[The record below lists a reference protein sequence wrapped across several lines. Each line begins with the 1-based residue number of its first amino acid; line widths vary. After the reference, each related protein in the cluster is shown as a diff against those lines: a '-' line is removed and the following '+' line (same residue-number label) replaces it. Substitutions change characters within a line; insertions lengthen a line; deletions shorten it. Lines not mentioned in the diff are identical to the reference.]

1 MKKLFIVLVCTAFL
15 LCGCSEITRNP
26 DITKKPD
33 VTSNPNS
40 EETNNSGSEETSNNN
55 NSFSFNGKNY
65 ELTFSDEF
73 ESSKLDTKNW
83 EYCPEQKRQDA
94 GGWWSN
100 ECSTFENGNY
110 VITCKLKDDGTPL
123 SGGIR
128 SRKKFEQT
136 YGLYN
141 IRFKVEKADGLW
153 YAFWLMTDRMGDNTP
168 GNGAVDGAEIDIIE
182 VVPHDK
188 AYYTTIHWDGYGE
201 NLKSKHPSGKRIDD
215 SFYGKY
221 HDLWFLWDKDG
232 YKLYMDGTDSAHLI
246 YDMPGKDYGEGTCQ
260 VPCYV
265 KITAEYGK
273 WAGEIKSE
281 QLPTHFSVDY
291 VRIYKEK

>member
-1 MKKLFIVLVCTAFL
+1 MKKIIFLFSLFSSLALIA
-15 LCGCSEITRNP
+15 GCNQPTNQSTDNP
-26 DITKKPD
+26 SDD
-33 VTSNPNS
+33 
-40 EETNNSGSEETSNNN
+40 G
-55 NSFSFNGKNY
+55 FSFNGKKY

-83 EYCPEQKRQDA
+83 EYCPQQQRQDA

-100 ECSTFENGNY
+100 ECSTFEDGNY
-110 VITCKLKDDGTPL
+110 VITCKTKDDGTPI

-141 IRFKVEKADGLW
+141 IRFKAEKAEGLW
-153 YAFWLMTDRMGDNTP
+153 YAFWLMTDKMSDATI

-182 VVPHDK
+182 IVPHEK
-188 AYYTTIHWDGYGE
+188 SYCTTIHWDGY
-201 NLKSKHPSGKRIDD
+201 NQTKSKHPAGKTIDN

-232 YKLYMDGTDSAHLI
+232 YKMYMDGTDKKHLI

-260 VPCYV
+260 VPCYLKV
-265 KITAEYGK
+265 TAEYGT
-273 WAGEIKSE
+273 WAGSIVPA
-281 QLPTHFSVDY
+281 QLPAHFTVDY
-291 VRIYKEK
+291 VRVYKEK

>member
-1 MKKLFIVLVCTAFL
+1 MKKLISLFVCTAFL
-15 LCGCSEITRNP
+15 FCCCFDEKLNDG
-26 DITKKPD
+26 
-33 VTSNPNS
+33 V
-40 EETNNSGSEETSNNN
+40 
-55 NSFSFNGKNY
+55 FSFNGKKY

-73 ESSKLDTKNW
+73 ESAKLDTRNW
-83 EYCPEQKRQDA
+83 SYCPQQQRQDA
-94 GGWWSN
+94 CGWWSN

-110 VITCKLKDDGTPL
+110 VITCKLKNETPV

-128 SRKKFEQT
+128 SRGRFEQT

-141 IRFKVEKADGLW
+141 IRFKVEKAEGLW
-153 YAFWLMTDRMGDNTP
+153 YAFWLMTDKMSDETV

-182 VVPHDK
+182 VVPHEK
-188 AYYTTIHWDGYGE
+188 AYYTTIHWDGYGD
-201 NLKSKHPSGKRIDD
+201 NLKSAHPDGKRISN
-215 SFYGKY
+215 SFYGTY

-232 YKLYMDGTDSAHLI
+232 YKLYMDGTDSAHLV

-265 KITAEYGK
+265 KITAEYGT

>member
-1 MKKLFIVLVCTAFL
+1 MKKLIPLFVCTAFL
-15 LCGCSEITRNP
+15 FCGCSDEKIN
-26 DITKKPD
+26 DND
-33 VTSNPNS
+33 A
-40 EETNNSGSEETSNNN
+40 
-55 NSFSFNGKNY
+55 FSFNGKKY

-73 ESSKLDTKNW
+73 ESSKLNTKNW
-83 EYCPEQKRQDA
+83 EYCPQQQRQDA
-94 GGWWSN
+94 GGWWNN

-153 YAFWLMTDRMGDNTP
+153 YAFWLMTDKMSDATV

-182 VVPHDK
+182 VVPYDK
-188 AYYTTIHWDGYGE
+188 AYYTTIHWDGY
-201 NLKSKHPSGKRIDD
+201 NHTQSKHPSGKRIDN
-215 SFYGKY
+215 SFYCKY

-232 YKLYMDGTDSAHLI
+232 YKLYMDGTDEAHLI

-291 VRIYKEK
+291 VRVYKEK

>member
-1 MKKLFIVLVCTAFL
+1 MKKIFVLLAFTAFL
-15 LCGCSEITRNP
+15 LYGCS
-26 DITKKPD
+26 DITK
-33 VTSNPNS
+33 NPNVTGS
-40 EETNNSGSEETSNNN
+40 SNSKEPNKSGSDEITNDDNA
-55 NSFSFNGKNY
+55 FTFNGKNY

-73 ESSKLDTKNW
+73 ESAKLDTKNW
-83 EYCPEQKRQDA
+83 EYCPEQKRQNGA
-94 GGWWSN
+94 CEWRNS
-100 ECSTFENGNY
+100 CSSFKDGNY
-110 VITCKLKDDGTPL
+110 IVTCDVAADGTPI

-153 YAFWLMTDRMGDNTP
+153 YAFWLMTDKMSDATV

-182 VVPHDK
+182 VVPYDK
-188 AYYTTIHWDGYGE
+188 AYYTTIHWDGY
-201 NLKSKHPSGKRIDD
+201 NHTQSKHPSGKRIDD

-246 YDMPGKDYGEGTCQ
+246 YDMPGKEYGEGTCQ

-291 VRIYKEK
+291 VRVYKEK